1 MRGEPC
7 IDRATAESSLEAL
20 LRRTE
25 ALQLSS
31 MEADRARLIAVA
43 ERLVQLG
50 AAVGSRDAEGRTA
63 LHLAAGCGD
72 KAMVLK
78 LVALGTDINCRDSV
92 GGAPLHPVSAA
103 SMFWGFSPPLPP
115 TCKLALSALSDW
127 VVHAAHVLCRLAFVK
142 CHASRLHWPGAK
154 VHQQM

>member
-1 MRGEPC
+1 MVAGSTGRGEQC
-7 IDRATAESSLEAL
+7 IERATAESSLEAL

-25 ALQLSS
+25 ALQLSSS

-50 AAVGSRDAEGRTA
+50 AAVGARDAEGRTA

-92 GGAPLHPVSAA
+92 GGALK
-103 SMFWGFSPPLPP
+103 FS
-115 TCKLALSALSDW
+115 LANLISFPSSLNF
-127 VVHAAHVLCRLAFVK
+127 LR
-142 CHASRLHWPGAK
+142 RP
-154 VHQQM
+154 

>member
-1 MRGEPC
+1 MIGRISAGSGVRGEPC

-50 AAVGSRDAEGRTA
+50 AAVGARDAEGRTA

-92 GGAPLHPVSAA
+92 GGAPPAPSPYFAGGCQRPPCILHKQIWMQAVS
-103 SMFWGFSPPLPP
+103 S
-115 TCKLALSALSDW
+115 
-127 VVHAAHVLCRLAFVK
+127 
-142 CHASRLHWPGAK
+142 SR
-154 VHQQM
+154 

>member
-1 MRGEPC
+1 MAVAAGARVRGESC

-43 ERLVQLG
+43 ERLVSLG
-50 AAVGSRDAEGRTA
+50 ASVSARDAEGRTA

-78 LVALGTDINCRDSV
+78 LVQLGTDVNCRDSV
-92 GGAPLHPVSAA
+92 GGQH
-103 SMFWGFSPPLPP
+103 FSPSES
-115 TCKLALSALSDW
+115 TGLSESPAN
-127 VVHAAHVLCRLAFVK
+127 VCR
-142 CHASRLHWPGAK
+142 
-154 VHQQM
+154 